1 MATRFAGSKIANFLG
16 DKPRYDQMGSQ
27 AVAEDAQGFANT
39 VLNNA
44 KMQDA
49 SMRAEAEMAAAE
61 AQADSIRASAEAQG
75 QASMVGSIA
84 GAVGSLGSSL
94 FSGGGGGGGSSYTPG
109 GGGTFSRPGRDFGL
123 FS

>member
-1 MATRFAGSKIANFLG
+1 MATRFAGSRIANFLG

-27 AVAEDAQGFANT
+27 TVAEDAQGFANT

-49 SMRAEAEMAAAE
+49 SMRAEAQMAATD
-61 AQADSIRASAEAQG
+61 AQVDSIRATSAAQE
-75 QASMVGSIA
+75 QATMVGSIA
-84 GAVGSLGSSL
+84 DAAVGLGKSV
-94 FSGGGGGGGSSYTPG
+94 FSGVGGGGGSSYTPG